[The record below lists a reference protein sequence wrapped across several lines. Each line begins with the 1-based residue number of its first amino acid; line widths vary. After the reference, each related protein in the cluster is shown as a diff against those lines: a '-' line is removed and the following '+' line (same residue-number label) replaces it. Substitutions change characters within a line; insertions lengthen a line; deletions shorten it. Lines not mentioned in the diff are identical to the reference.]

1 MKRGIICV
9 VRRLIRLSDFDSI
22 ESSNFNNARPNRGV
36 IMNIEGRV
44 DLLKYKIIS
53 DDFLKGRGLGN
64 EIPFW
69 IFDYPPEDEL
79 FIRDSLSRIKGQL
92 SKNTIGFIDIDL
104 YELCLDI
111 INKKISFERIIE
123 FEEKK
128 GSDELLKKI
137 KIMLKSETIK
147 KIIKEKIDDTG
158 NVQVVFL
165 TGIGK
170 AWPLI
175 RSHSILNNLQPIM
188 GKVPLIAF
196 YPGEYDNY
204 ALSLFGKFKDAN
216 YYRAFR
222 LINKID
228 V

>member
-1 MKRGIICV
+1 MK
-9 VRRLIRLSDFDSI
+9 I
-22 ESSNFNNARPNRGV
+22 ESR
-36 IMNIEGRV
+36 I
-44 DLLKYKIIS
+44 DLLKEKIIS

-64 EIPFW
+64 EVPFW

-79 FIRDSLSRIKGQL
+79 FIRHSLSRIKEAL

-104 YELCLDI
+104 YELCLEI
-111 INKKISFERIIE
+111 INNKITFEKIIE
-123 FEEKK
+123 FEERK
-128 GSDELLKKI
+128 GSDELLKKL
-137 KIMLKSETIK
+137 KIMLKSETVK
-147 KIIKEKIDDTG
+147 KIIKEKIEDAG
-158 NVQVVFL
+158 NVEVVFL

-175 RSHSILNNLQPIM
+175 RSHSILNNLQPLM

-196 YPGEYDNY
+196 YPGEYDNS

-222 LINKID
+222 LINKL
-228 V
+228 